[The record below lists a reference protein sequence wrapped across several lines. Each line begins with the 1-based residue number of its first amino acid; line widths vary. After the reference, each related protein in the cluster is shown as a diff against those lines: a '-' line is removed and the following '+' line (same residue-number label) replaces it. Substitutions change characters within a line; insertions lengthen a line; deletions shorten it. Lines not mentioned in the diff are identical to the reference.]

1 MGFGEDVKCGPT
13 AVLCQAGLLS
23 HQTVVLSIHD
33 LTQLSVAQR
42 HPGEDFIFMFAN
54 LPLHL
59 PVVTINTLLC
69 VPEKCLKKHF
79 VRVLYGLAWQY
90 SWLMTTAKL
99 WRCPGEFSIW
109 FIWDFYIWIIPPQ
122 LHLYVMFK
130 AIPQVFCYHGLLMRG
145 SATRSYG
152 HLKNTFIDSLTMT
165 WNNYTS
171 FATQGTYMYSVQ
183 QWPTCRCS
191 WATAGVRTC
200 TVCSALVFVCV
211 PALFTSMF
219 IARRLF
225 YCLTGGLL
233 LLLLF
238 IANKCRSV
246 EKPLRARDAVPSCL

>member
-90 SWLMTTAKL
+90 S
-99 WRCPGEFSIW
+99 
-109 FIWDFYIWIIPPQ
+109 
-122 LHLYVMFK
+122 
-130 AIPQVFCYHGLLMRG
+130 
-145 SATRSYG
+145 
-152 HLKNTFIDSLTMT
+152 
-165 WNNYTS
+165 
-171 FATQGTYMYSVQ
+171 
-183 QWPTCRCS
+183 
-191 WATAGVRTC
+191 
-200 TVCSALVFVCV
+200 
-211 PALFTSMF
+211 
-219 IARRLF
+219 
-225 YCLTGGLL
+225 
-233 LLLLF
+233 
-238 IANKCRSV
+238 
-246 EKPLRARDAVPSCL
+246 